1 MLKRLVNLPFRVIG
15 AAARAVQDRQDAAMR
30 ARHGAGDTSDAP
42 VPARNLPV
50 FDTPDDFEPA
60 DLAWTASALEQ
71 ALKAEPRPF
80 LVDVRAAEAPRAQRI
95 PGSEH
100 LPLHGLSLRLAELPP
115 EPRVLVFWDERGE
128 QGREAARFVRFRGHD
143 GARYLAG
150 GLRAWTAG
158 NRPVEGA

>member
-1 MLKRLVNLPFRVIG
+1 MLKRLVNLPFRVMG

-42 VPARNLPV
+42 VPTRNLPA
-50 FDTPDDFEPA
+50 FDTPPDFEPP
-60 DLAWTASALEQ
+60 DLAWTATTLEAALRSAT
-71 ALKAEPRPF
+71 PPF
-80 LVDVRAAEAPRAQRI
+80 LVDVRPVDAARAQQI

-115 EPRVLVFWDERGE
+115 EPRVLVFWDDRGDA
-128 QGREAARFVRFRGHD
+128 GREAARFVRFRGHD

-150 GLRAWTAG
+150 GLRAWVGG
-158 NRPVEGA
+158 NRPVETP